1 MDFNTNNYNDLND
14 VRGRANAG
22 LTTGIIGTAL
32 GALNT
37 LGGIG
42 GVVGALGGLGGA
54 PAPANNIQYQAAPPA
69 APANVA
75 GTFPGFIPTMQVDPC
90 VNRYELGLQQQ
101 LAQKDALIAL
111 RDANTYVDQK
121 LLQLYQYTDSKLREI
136 EAVNAAQAVQN
147 QANKDSF
154 QMVSERMACVRNDL
168 ENQIKAEKN
177 ARCCADNSIITYVN
191 ATFYPKQV
199 ANVTTG
205 TETTAQVLYNP
216 LPACDCGCG
225 C

>member
-1 MDFNTNNYNDLND
+1 MEFNTNTQGLPAK
-14 VRGRANAG
+14 ANAG

-37 LGGIG
+37 LGGAGNLAGI
-42 GVVGALGGLGGA
+42 LGGIL
-54 PAPANNIQYQAAPPA
+54 PANAPVP
-69 APANVA
+69 NVVQ
-75 GTFPGFIPTMQVDPC
+75 TMQIDPC

-101 LAQKDALIAL
+101 IAQKDSQIAL

-121 LLQLYQYTDSKLREI
+121 LLQLYQYIDGRNREQDAI
-136 EAVNAAQAVQN
+136 NTQQAVLN

-154 QMVSERMACVRNDL
+154 QMVSERLACVKNEL
-168 ENQIKAEKN
+168 EGQIKAEKA
-177 ARCCADNSIITYVN
+177 ARCCADNSLVTYMN
-191 ATFYPKQV
+191 ATFYPKLV
-199 ANVTTG
+199 ADITAGTT
-205 TETTAQVLYNP
+205 TTAQVLYNP

>member
-1 MDFNTNNYNDLND
+1 MEFNTNTQGLNAK
-14 VRGRANAG
+14 ANAG

-37 LGGIG
+37 LGGAGNLAGI
-42 GVVGALGGLGGA
+42 LGGIL
-54 PAPANNIQYQAAPPA
+54 PANAPVP
-69 APANVA
+69 NVVQ
-75 GTFPGFIPTMQVDPC
+75 TMQIDPC

-101 LAQKDALIAL
+101 IAQKDSQIAL

-121 LLQLYQYTDSKLREI
+121 LLQLYQYTDGKLREI

-154 QMVSERMACVRNDL
+154 QMVTERLACTRNDL
-168 ENQIKAEKN
+168 ENQIKAEKA
-177 ARCCADNSIITYVN
+177 ARCCADNSLVTYMN
-191 ATFYPKQV
+191 ATFYPKLV
-199 ANVTTG
+199 ADITAGTT
-205 TETTAQVLYNP
+205 TTAQVLYNP

>member
-1 MDFNTNNYNDLND
+1 MEFNTNTNCHQDYDL
-14 VRGRANAG
+14 RSRANAG

-42 GVVGALGGLGGA
+42 GVVGALGGLGA
-54 PAPANNIQYQAAPPA
+54 A
-69 APANVA
+69 APASAPNVA
-75 GTFPGFIPTMQVDPC
+75 GTFPGFIPTMQIDPC

-101 LAQKDALIAL
+101 IAAKDSQIAL

-121 LLQLYQYTDSKLREI
+121 LLQLYQYTDGRLREI
-136 EAVNAAQAVQN
+136 EAVNAQQAVQN

-168 ENQIKAEKN
+168 EGQIKAERA
-177 ARCCADNSIITYVN
+177 ARCCADNAIVTYVN

-199 ANVTTG
+199 ADVTTG
-205 TETTAQVLYNP
+205 ATTTAQVLYNP
-216 LPACDCGCG
+216 LPACDCNCG
-225 C
+225 RND

>member
-1 MDFNTNNYNDLND
+1 MEFNTNTQGLNAK
-14 VRGRANAG
+14 ANAG
-22 LTTGIIGTAL
+22 LVTGIIGSAL
-32 GALNT
+32 GTLNT
-37 LGGIG
+37 LGGAGNLAGI
-42 GVVGALGGLGGA
+42 LGGIL
-54 PAPANNIQYQAAPPA
+54 PANAPVP
-69 APANVA
+69 NVVQ
-75 GTFPGFIPTMQVDPC
+75 TMQIDPC

-177 ARCCADNSIITYVN
+177 ARCCADNSLVTYMN
-191 ATFYPKQV
+191 ATFYPKLV
-199 ANVTTG
+199 ADITAGTT
-205 TETTAQVLYNP
+205 TTPQVLYNP

>member
-1 MDFNTNNYNDLND
+1 MEFNTNTQGLNAK
-14 VRGRANAG
+14 ANAG

-37 LGGIG
+37 LGSAGNLAGI
-42 GVVGALGGLGGA
+42 LGGIL
-54 PAPANNIQYQAAPPA
+54 PANAPVP
-69 APANVA
+69 NVVQ
-75 GTFPGFIPTMQVDPC
+75 TMQIDPC

-101 LAQKDALIAL
+101 IAQKDAQIAL

-154 QMVSERMACVRNDL
+154 QMVAERLACTRNDL

-177 ARCCADNSIITYVN
+177 ARCCADNSLVTYMN
-191 ATFYPKQV
+191 ATFYPKLV
-199 ANVTTG
+199 ADITAGTT
-205 TETTAQVLYNP
+205 TTAQVLYNP